1 MIFGVLQGRLSKP
14 INGKMQEFPINEW
27 DKEFHTLH
35 QIGLSGIEW
44 LITPVDNLTN
54 PFFTESFLPSNILS
68 VCVDTMVSN
77 SFYKLEFMNEN
88 LVPVLNRM
96 KELGLNKIVIPL
108 LEDSSV
114 DNEYIRHE
122 FLKNFIPISEN
133 YPDVDFCFEFEC
145 GKEIVMD
152 VVSKKDNFYITY
164 DTGNFTSTYKEKIN
178 HEDLINFF
186 GSKIK
191 NVHFKD
197 RTYEGQT
204 KHFGLGNTDFKTI
217 IDTLKKNNYHD
228 NIILQLARDVDGDEI
243 NYIKNTY
250 NKIKELL

>member
-1 MIFGVLQGRLSKP
+1 MNIGILQGRLSKP
-14 INGKMQEFPINEW
+14 VNGKMQEFPISNW
-27 DKEFHTLH
+27 KNEFHNLH
-35 QIGLSGIEW
+35 EIGLMGIEW
-44 LITPVDNLTN
+44 LITPKDNLTN
-54 PFFTESFLPSNILS
+54 PLFTETNLPKNILS

-77 SFYKLEFMNEN
+77 SFYRPEFMNEN

-96 KELGLNKIVIPL
+96 VELGITKVVMPL

-114 DNEYIRHE
+114 ENEYIRYE
-122 FLKNFIPISEN
+122 FLKNFIPVSEK
-133 YPDVDFCFEFEC
+133 YPNIDFCFEFEC
-145 GKEIVMD
+145 DKEIVMD
-152 VVSKKDNFYITY
+152 IVSKKDNFYITY

-178 HEDLINFF
+178 HEELIDFF

-197 RTYEGQT
+197 RTYDGQT
-204 KHFGLGNTDFKTI
+204 KHFGLGQTDFKTI

-228 NIILQLARDVDGDEI
+228 NIILQFARDVDGDEI

-250 NKIKELL
+250 NKIKKLL

>member
-1 MIFGVLQGRLSKP
+1 MKIGILQGRLSKP
-14 INGKMQEFPINEW
+14 VNGKMQEFPTNDW
-27 DKEFHTLH
+27 DKEFCTLP
-35 QIGLSGIEW
+35 QIGLLGIEW
-44 LITPVDNLTN
+44 LITPVNNSNN
-54 PFFTESFLPSNILS
+54 PFFTKQTLPLSILS
-68 VCVDTMVSN
+68 VCVDTMVCN

-96 KELGLNKIVIPL
+96 KELGLSKIVIPL

-114 DNEYIRHE
+114 ENEYIRHE
-122 FLKNFIPISEN
+122 FLKNFFTISEN
-133 YPDVDFCFEFEC
+133 YPDINFCFEFEC
-145 GKEIVMD
+145 DKEIVMD

-178 HEDLINFF
+178 HEELINFF
-186 GSKIK
+186 GHKIK

-197 RTYEGQT
+197 RTYDGQT
-204 KHFGLGNTDFKTI
+204 KHFGLGQTDFKTI
-217 IDTLKKNNYHD
+217 IDTLKKNNYND
-228 NIILQLARDVDGDEI
+228 NIILQLARGVDGDEI

>member
-1 MIFGVLQGRLSKP
+1 MKIGILQGRLSKP
-14 INGKMQEFPINEW
+14 VNGKMQEFPINGW
-27 DKEFHTLH
+27 DKEFYTIP

-44 LITPVDNLTN
+44 LITPVDNLNN
-54 PFFTESFLPSNILS
+54 PFFTNQTLPPNILS
-68 VCVDTMVSN
+68 VCVDTMVCN

-108 LEDSSV
+108 LENSSV
-114 DNEYIRHE
+114 ENEYIRHE
-122 FLKNFIPISEN
+122 FLKNFITISEN
-133 YPDVDFCFEFEC
+133 YPDINFCFEFEC
-145 GKEIVMD
+145 DKEIVMD
-152 VVSKKDNFYITY
+152 VVSKRDNFYITY

-178 HEDLINFF
+178 HKELIEFF
-186 GSKIK
+186 GFKIK

-197 RTYEGQT
+197 RTYDGQT

>member
-14 INGKMQEFPINEW
+14 VNGKMQEFPINNW
-27 DKEFHTLH
+27 DKEFHSLH

-54 PFFTESFLPSNILS
+54 PFFTEQTLPSNIIS
-68 VCVDTMVSN
+68 VCIDTMVSN

-96 KELGLNKIVIPL
+96 KELGLYKIVIPL

-114 DNEYIRHE
+114 ENVYIRYE
-122 FLKNFIPISEN
+122 FLKNIIPISEN
-133 YPDVDFCFEFEC
+133 YPSINFCFEFEC
-145 GKEIVMD
+145 DKEIVMD
-152 VVSKKDNFYITY
+152 VVSKKDNFFITY
-164 DTGNFTSTYKEKIN
+164 DTGNFTSTYKEKID
-178 HEDLINFF
+178 HKELINYF

-197 RTYEGQT
+197 RTFNGET
-204 KHFGLGNTDFKTI
+204 KHFGLGDTDFKTI
-217 IDTLKKNNYHD
+217 IDSLKNINYTD

-250 NKIKELL
+250 QKIKTLL

>member
-14 INGKMQEFPINEW
+14 VNGKMQEFPINYW
-27 DKEFHTLH
+27 DKEFHSLH

-54 PFFTESFLPSNILS
+54 PFFTEQTLPSNIFS
-68 VCVDTMVSN
+68 VCIDTMVSN

-108 LEDSSV
+108 LEESSV
-114 DNEYIRHE
+114 ENVYIRYE
-122 FLKNFIPISEN
+122 FLKNIIPTSEN
-133 YPDVDFCFEFEC
+133 YPSINFCFEFEC
-145 GKEIVMD
+145 DKEIVMD
-152 VVSKKDNFYITY
+152 VVSKKDNFFITY
-164 DTGNFTSTYKEKIN
+164 DTGNFTSTYKDKID
-178 HEDLINFF
+178 HEELINYF

-197 RTYEGQT
+197 RNFNGET
-204 KHFGLGNTDFKTI
+204 KHFGLGDTDFKTI
-217 IDTLKKNNYHD
+217 IDSLKNINYTD

-250 NKIKELL
+250 QKIKTLL